1 MKTCNERP
9 LTSRPTVRPG
19 SPWSF
24 PQCLVE
30 TLPTGLTVVR
40 VPMPGQRIVTMEI
53 GLEAPLCAEPAGLE
67 GLAGLVVR
75 TADESTGPHPGAAF
89 AEAMESIGASYD
101 GSAGLAGSHV
111 GVDVPVTRFD
121 AAAEL
126 FVELLNTTSL
136 VEEDIARQIDAA
148 RASLAQTSQRGSA
161 LAEMAAARALWP
173 VGSRSSLPTIG
184 TLSSVEKLNA
194 AAAREFWAAHWTI
207 SDAVLVVAGDGV
219 EDLDLSIFKEW
230 TTSGSPSQVA
240 PLQPRLDGPRVI
252 LVDRPDAVQADVRIQ
267 QATVG
272 RSHPGW
278 AALKVA
284 CGALGGTFGS
294 RLNQVLREDKGWSY
308 GVGMSSRPLPDGGVA
323 TVAGSFRTEVGA
335 DAVAEALRI
344 LTSSDD
350 LRADEVDAAR
360 DHSVGIAPLQYD
372 TAGTVAHQVAAL
384 VGAGLAPNWVDDHLA
399 AVASA
404 RASAGE
410 WSVNRAWRELLIPD
424 SWRIGIC
431 GQAEELAP
439 ALAER
444 GLEAVIVSPA
454 EVLS

>member
-219 EDLDLSIFKEW
+219 EDLDLSILEEW
-230 TTSGSPSQVA
+230 TASGSPSQVA

-252 LVDRPDAVQADVRIQ
+252 LVDPV
-267 QATVG
+267 
-272 RSHPGW
+272 
-278 AALKVA
+278 
-284 CGALGGTFGS
+284 
-294 RLNQVLREDKGWSY
+294 SY
-308 GVGMSSRPLPDGGVA
+308 THLTLP
-323 TVAGSFRTEVGA
+323 T
-335 DAVAEALRI
+335 I
-344 LTSSDD
+344 L
-350 LRADEVDAAR
+350 
-360 DHSVGIAPLQYD
+360 
-372 TAGTVAHQVAAL
+372 L
-384 VGAGLAPNWVDDHLA
+384 V
-399 AVASA
+399 
-404 RASAGE
+404 
-410 WSVNRAWRELLIPD
+410 
-424 SWRIGIC
+424 
-431 GQAEELAP
+431 
-439 ALAER
+439 
-444 GLEAVIVSPA
+444 
-454 EVLS
+454 

>member
-1 MKTCNERP
+1 MKTLNDRP
-9 LTSRPTVRPG
+9 HVQPG

-24 PQCLVE
+24 PTCIVE
-30 TLPTGLTVVR
+30 NLSTGLTVVR
-40 VPMPGQRIVTMEI
+40 VPMPGQHIITMEI
-53 GLEAPLCAEPAGLE
+53 GLDAPLGAEPAGLE

-75 TADESTGPHPGAAF
+75 TADESTAPHPDAAF

-126 FVELLNTTSL
+126 FVELLRTTSL
-136 VEEDIARQIDAA
+136 AQTDISRQIDMA

-161 LAEMAAARALWP
+161 LSGLAAARALWP
-173 VGSRSSLPTIG
+173 EGSRSALPTIG
-184 TLSSVEKLNA
+184 TLTSVEKLDA
-194 AAAREFWAAHWTI
+194 EAAREFWAAHWTL
-207 SDAVLVVAGDGV
+207 SDAVLVVAGEGV
-219 EDLDLSIFKEW
+219 EDLDLSVFERW
-230 TTSGSPSQVA
+230 MATGSAAEVVPA
-240 PLQPRLDGPRVI
+240 TPRVGGPRVI

-272 RSHPGW
+272 RAHPGW

-308 GVGMSSRPLPDGGVA
+308 GVGMSARPLPDGGVT

-335 DAVAEALRI
+335 DAVAEALSI
-344 LTSSDD
+344 LTSAED
-350 LRADEVDAAR
+350 LRNDEVDSAR
-360 DHSVGIAPLQYD
+360 DHLVGIAPLQYD
-372 TAGTVAHQVAAL
+372 TAGSVAHQVAAL
-384 VGAGLAPNWVDDHLA
+384 VRAGLAPTWVDDHLA
-399 AVASA
+399 AVASV
-404 RASAGE
+404 RVDGQE
-410 WSVNRAWRELLIPD
+410 WSANTAWRQLLNPD
-424 SWRIGIC
+424 DWRIGIC
-431 GQAEELAP
+431 GRAEDLAP
-439 ALAER
+439 ALTKR
-444 GLEAVIVSPA
+444 GLEPVVVNPT

>member
-1 MKTCNERP
+1 
-9 LTSRPTVRPG
+9 
-19 SPWSF
+19 
-24 PQCLVE
+24 
-30 TLPTGLTVVR
+30 
-40 VPMPGQRIVTMEI
+40 MPGQRIVTMEI

-148 RASLAQTSQRGSA
+148 RASLAQTSQRGSS
-161 LAEMAAARALWP
+161 LAEMAAARALWPVGSRSSLPTIGTLSSVEKLNAAAARALWP

-207 SDAVLVVAGDGV
+207 SDAVLVVAGEGV

-372 TAGTVAHQVAAL
+372 TAGAVAHQVAAL

-424 SWRIGIC
+424 SWRIAIC

>member
-1 MKTCNERP
+1 MKTLNDRP
-9 LTSRPTVRPG
+9 HVQPG

-24 PQCLVE
+24 PTCIVE
-30 TLPTGLTVVR
+30 NLSTGLTVVR
-40 VPMPGQRIVTMEI
+40 VPMPGQHIITMEI
-53 GLEAPLCAEPAGLE
+53 GLDAPLGAEPAGLE

-75 TADESTGPHPGAAF
+75 TADESTAPHPDAAF

-126 FVELLNTTSL
+126 FVELLRTTSL
-136 VEEDIARQIDAA
+136 AQTDISRQIDMA

-161 LAEMAAARALWP
+161 LSGLAAARALWP
-173 VGSRSSLPTIG
+173 EGSRSALHTIG
-184 TLSSVEKLNA
+184 TLTSVEKLDA
-194 AAAREFWAAHWTI
+194 EAAREFWAAHWTL
-207 SDAVLVVAGDGV
+207 SDAVLVVAGEGV
-219 EDLDLSIFKEW
+219 EDLDLSVFERW
-230 TTSGSPSQVA
+230 MATGSAAEVVPA
-240 PLQPRLDGPRVI
+240 TPRVGGPRVI

-272 RSHPGW
+272 RAHPGW

-308 GVGMSSRPLPDGGVA
+308 GVGMSARPLPDGGVT

-335 DAVAEALRI
+335 DAVAEALSI
-344 LTSSDD
+344 LTSAED
-350 LRADEVDAAR
+350 LRNDEVDSAR
-360 DHSVGIAPLQYD
+360 DHLVGIAPLQYD
-372 TAGTVAHQVAAL
+372 TAGSVAHQVAAL
-384 VGAGLAPNWVDDHLA
+384 VRAGLAPTWVDDHLA
-399 AVASA
+399 AVASV
-404 RASAGE
+404 RVDGQE
-410 WSVNRAWRELLIPD
+410 WSANTAWRQLLNPD
-424 SWRIGIC
+424 DWRIGIC
-431 GQAEELAP
+431 GRAEDLAP
-439 ALAER
+439 ALAKR
-444 GLEAVIVSPA
+444 GLEPVVVNPT

>member
-148 RASLAQTSQRGSA
+148 RASLAQTSQRGSS

-207 SDAVLVVAGDGV
+207 SDAVLVVAGEGV
-219 EDLDLSIFKEW
+219 EDLDLS
-230 TTSGSPSQVA
+230 
-240 PLQPRLDGPRVI
+240 
-252 LVDRPDAVQADVRIQ
+252 
-267 QATVG
+267 
-272 RSHPGW
+272 
-278 AALKVA
+278 
-284 CGALGGTFGS
+284 
-294 RLNQVLREDKGWSY
+294 
-308 GVGMSSRPLPDGGVA
+308 
-323 TVAGSFRTEVGA
+323 
-335 DAVAEALRI
+335 
-344 LTSSDD
+344 
-350 LRADEVDAAR
+350 
-360 DHSVGIAPLQYD
+360 
-372 TAGTVAHQVAAL
+372 
-384 VGAGLAPNWVDDHLA
+384 
-399 AVASA
+399 
-404 RASAGE
+404 
-410 WSVNRAWRELLIPD
+410 LIH
-424 SWRIGIC
+424 I
-431 GQAEELAP
+431 
-439 ALAER
+439 
-444 GLEAVIVSPA
+444 
-454 EVLS
+454 

>member
-1 MKTCNERP
+1 MKTLNDRP
-9 LTSRPTVRPG
+9 DVQPG

-24 PQCLVE
+24 PTCIVDDLS
-30 TLPTGLTVVR
+30 TGLTVVR
-40 VPMPGQRIVTMEI
+40 VPMPGQKIITMEI
-53 GLEAPLCAEPAGLE
+53 GLDAPLSAEPAGLE

-75 TADESTGPHPGAAF
+75 TADESTTPHPDAAF

-101 GSAGLAGSHV
+101 GAAGLAGSHV

-126 FVELLNTTSL
+126 FVELLRTTSL
-136 VEEDIARQIDAA
+136 AQTDISRQLDMA

-161 LAEMAAARALWP
+161 LSGLAAARALWP
-173 VGSRSSLPTIG
+173 EGSRSALPTIG
-184 TLSSVEKLNA
+184 TLTSVEKLDA
-194 AAAREFWAAHWTI
+194 EAAREFWTAHWTL
-207 SDAVLVVAGDGV
+207 SDAVLVVAGEGV
-219 EDLDLSIFKEW
+219 EDLDLSVFEQW
-230 TTSGSPSQVA
+230 TATGSAAEIVPA
-240 PLQPRLDGPRVI
+240 TPRVGGPRVI

-272 RSHPGW
+272 RAHPGW

-308 GVGMSSRPLPDGGVA
+308 GVGMSARPLPDGGVA

-335 DAVAEALRI
+335 DAIAEALSI
-344 LTSSDD
+344 LTSDDD
-350 LRADEVDAAR
+350 LRDDEVDSAR
-360 DHSVGIAPLQYD
+360 DHLVGIAPLQYD
-372 TAGTVAHQVAAL
+372 TAGSVAHQVAAL
-384 VGAGLAPNWVDDHLA
+384 VRAGLAPTWVDDHLA
-399 AVASA
+399 AVASVKA
-404 RASAGE
+404 DGQE
-410 WSVNRAWRELLIPD
+410 WSANTAWHQFLNPD
-424 SWRIGIC
+424 DWRIGIC
-431 GQAEELAP
+431 GRAEDLAP

-444 GLEAVIVSPA
+444 GLEAVVVNPT

>member
-1 MKTCNERP
+1 MNIHKDRP
-9 LTSRPTVRPG
+9 LTDRPIVRPG

-24 PQCLVE
+24 PQCIVE

-53 GLEAPLCAEPAGLE
+53 GLQAPLDAEPAGFE

-121 AAAEL
+121 AAAQL
-126 FVELLNTTSL
+126 FVELLTATSL
-136 VEEDIARQIDAA
+136 TEEDVARQIDVA
-148 RASLAQTSQRGSA
+148 RASLAQTSQHGSA
-161 LAEMAAARALWP
+161 LAGIAAARALWP

-184 TLSSVEKLNA
+184 TLPSVENLSA
-194 AAAREFWAAHWTI
+194 TAAREFWAAHWTI
-207 SDAVLVVAGDGV
+207 CGAVLVVAGEGV
-219 EDLDLSIFKEW
+219 EGLDLSIFEGW
-230 TTSGSPSQVA
+230 TASGSPTQVA
-240 PLQPRLDGPRVI
+240 PSQPRLDGPRVI
-252 LVDRPDAVQADVRIQ
+252 LIDRPDAVQADVQIQ

-272 RSHPGW
+272 RAHPGW
-278 AALKVA
+278 PALKVA

-294 RLNQVLREDKGWSY
+294 RLNQVLREAKGWSY
-308 GVGMSSRPLPDGGVA
+308 GVGMSARPLSDSGLA

-335 DAVAEALRI
+335 DAVAETLRI
-344 LTSSDD
+344 LTSNDD

-372 TAGTVAHQVAAL
+372 TAGAVAHQVAAL
-384 VGAGLAPNWVDDHLA
+384 VGVGLEPNWVDNHLA
-399 AVASA
+399 AVAST
-404 RASAGE
+404 RANTGK
-410 WSVNRAWRELLIPD
+410 WSVNRAWRELLNPD
-424 SWRIGIC
+424 SWRVGIC
-431 GQAEELAP
+431 GRAEELTP

-444 GLEAVIVSPA
+444 GLEAVIISPA
-454 EVLS
+454 EALS

>member
-1 MKTCNERP
+1 MKTFNDRP
-9 LTSRPTVRPG
+9 VTSRPTVRPR

-24 PQCLVE
+24 PQCIVE
-30 TLPTGLTVVR
+30 TLPTGLPVVR
-40 VPMPGQRIVTMEI
+40 VPMPGQRIITMEI
-53 GLEAPLCAEPAGLE
+53 GLDAPVGAEPAGFE

-101 GSAGLAGSHV
+101 GSAGGAGSHV

-126 FVELLNTTSL
+126 FVELLNATSL
-136 VEEDIARQIDAA
+136 AEEDIARQIDAA
-148 RASLAQTSQRGSA
+148 RASLAQTSQQGSA
-161 LAEMAAARALWP
+161 LAGMAAARALWP
-173 VGSRSSLPTIG
+173 AGSRPSLPTIG

-194 AAAREFWAAHWTI
+194 AAAREFWAARWTT
-207 SDAVLVVAGDGV
+207 SNAVLVVAGEGV
-219 EDLDLSIFKEW
+219 ESLDLSAFGGW
-230 TTSGSPSQVA
+230 TASGCPSQVT
-240 PLQPRLDGPRVI
+240 PTQPRFDGPRVI

-308 GVGMSSRPLPDGGVA
+308 GVGMSNRPLPNGGLA

-360 DHSVGIAPLQYD
+360 DHSVGVAPLQYD
-372 TAGTVAHQVAAL
+372 TAGAVAHQVAAL

-399 AVASA
+399 AVASVK
-404 RASAGE
+404 ASAGE
-410 WSVNRAWRELLIPD
+410 WSANRAWRELLNPD
-424 SWRIGIC
+424 SWRVGIC
-431 GQAEELAP
+431 GQAEKLAP

-444 GLEAVIVSPA
+444 GLEVVVVNPA

>member
-53 GLEAPLCAEPAGLE
+53 GLDAPLCTEPAGLE

-207 SDAVLVVAGDGV
+207 SDAVLVVAGEGV

-230 TTSGSPSQVA
+230 TASGSPSQVA

-372 TAGTVAHQVAAL
+372 TASAVAHQVAAL

-424 SWRIGIC
+424 SWRIGVC
-431 GQAEELAP
+431 GRAEELAP

-444 GLEAVIVSPA
+444 GLEAVVVSPA

>member
-1 MKTCNERP
+1 MMKTLNNRP
-9 LTSRPTVRPG
+9 DVQPG

-24 PQCLVE
+24 PTCIVDDLS
-30 TLPTGLTVVR
+30 TGLTVVR
-40 VPMPGQRIVTMEI
+40 VPMPGQHIITMEI
-53 GLEAPLCAEPAGLE
+53 GLDAPLGAEPAGLE
-67 GLAGLVVR
+67 GLAELVVR
-75 TADESTGPHPGAAF
+75 TADESTGPHPDAAF

-126 FVELLNTTSL
+126 FVELLRTTSL
-136 VEEDIARQIDAA
+136 AQTDISRQLDMA

-161 LAEMAAARALWP
+161 LSGLAAARALWP
-173 VGSRSSLPTIG
+173 EGSRSALPTIG
-184 TLSSVEKLNA
+184 TLTSVEKLDA
-194 AAAREFWAAHWTI
+194 EAAREFWTAHWTL
-207 SDAVLVVAGDGV
+207 SDAVLVVAGEGV
-219 EDLDLSIFKEW
+219 EDLDLSVFEQW
-230 TTSGSPSQVA
+230 TATGSAAEIVPA
-240 PLQPRLDGPRVI
+240 TPRVGGPRVI

-272 RSHPGW
+272 RAHPGW

-308 GVGMSSRPLPDGGVA
+308 GVGMSARPLPDGGVT

-335 DAVAEALRI
+335 DAIAEALSI
-344 LTSSDD
+344 LTTDDD
-350 LRADEVDAAR
+350 LRDDEVDSAR
-360 DHSVGIAPLQYD
+360 DHLVGIAPLQYD
-372 TAGTVAHQVAAL
+372 TAGSVAHQVTAL
-384 VGAGLAPNWVDDHLA
+384 VRAGLAPTWVDDHLA
-399 AVASA
+399 AVASV
-404 RASAGE
+404 RADGQE
-410 WSVNRAWRELLIPD
+410 WSANTAWRQLLNPD
-424 SWRIGIC
+424 DWRIGIC
-431 GQAEELAP
+431 GRAEDLAP

-444 GLEAVIVSPA
+444 GLEAVVVNPT